1 MNFLLD
7 PNLWYD
13 DWDGSNPPITW
24 NEEEKRYEF
33 VHSSSPP
40 HQTHTVGIYSD
51 VFPEAGTLD
60 FEYLVSDYSAYS
72 HSDELRIQILS
83 FDLSALEE
91 STILDQVVVLGQP
104 TRVTIE
110 TAPNHDYRIIF
121 TYISSGYYYGNFY
134 YVDALIT
141 PIISEVSVSIPWW
154 ACVRP
159 DPPEP
164 CPVRAN
170 PAEEFVPFDDYDA
183 DFKFPLASSRKPM
196 KIVRPQGCVACG
208 PNLTDAVDPEPDPE
222 PGVLTLCGMY
232 SEGPA
237 DIFHNPAFDPE
248 KPLYVEQ
255 NGVSAEYWF
264 DSSANTWRYGSGDNI
279 LGWSTPQEILVIQGD
294 REWNAIWHRGAKLEC
309 APWSN
314 SWVYFNLPEGTFP
327 FTLVTEEGSYP
338 AEFDNYQLIWP
349 EGPPLAPAI
358 GEYYMATIDYGFGNT
373 YCCQVNAVTGWG

>member
-1 MNFLLD
+1 MNWLLLID
-7 PNLWYD
+7 LWEDWWD
-13 DWDGSNPPITW
+13 DSIPPIHW
-24 NEEEKRYEF
+24 NPTAQRFEF
-33 VHSSSPP
+33 LVTPPPGQSQQVGLWMPSP
-40 HQTHTVGIYSD
+40 HNEDGVI
-51 VFPEAGTLD
+51 D
-60 FEYLVSDYSAYS
+60 FEYHITSYIPKSGAPAPRINIIENDSYVISSTEFSNGSTGRITVDARAGNTYSIALAYYADDYNA
-72 HSDELRIQILS
+72 
-83 FDLSALEE
+83 DLFYGFEGIITPVQE
-91 STILDQVVVLGQP
+91 VVPP
-104 TRVTIE
+104 TRV
-110 TAPNHDYRIIF
+110 
-121 TYISSGYYYGNFY
+121 
-134 YVDALIT
+134 L
-141 PIISEVSVSIPWW
+141 PWW
-154 ACVRP
+154 LCVRP

-164 CPVRAN
+164 CPVRTN
-170 PAEEFVPFDDYDA
+170 PAEEFVPYDDYDA

-255 NGVSAEYWF
+255 NGMSAEYWF
-264 DSSANTWRYGSGDNI
+264 DSSENTWRYGSGDNI